1 MAGRVVSE
9 DLFNL
14 LTDATEKQLDSL
26 HPVAAKVGKEALAA
40 FRKHKDSVI
49 GMAEESFVEMLD
61 KSQNLSTMNEA
72 ELVYIKNQAEIDE
85 LINDMDRDTLGLYVD
100 KKREEE
106 ARAKFWAMVGEITIA
121 GLKILIPLML
131 AAL

>member
-1 MAGRVVSE
+1 MSGRVVSE

-14 LTDATEKQLDSL
+14 LTNATETQLDSL
-26 HPVAAKVGKEALAA
+26 DPVAAKVGKEALAA

-49 GMAEESFVEMLD
+49 GMAEESFVEMLS

-85 LINDMDRDTLGLYVD
+85 LINGMDRDTLGLYVD

-106 ARAKFWAMVGEITIA
+106 AKAKFWAMVGEITIA